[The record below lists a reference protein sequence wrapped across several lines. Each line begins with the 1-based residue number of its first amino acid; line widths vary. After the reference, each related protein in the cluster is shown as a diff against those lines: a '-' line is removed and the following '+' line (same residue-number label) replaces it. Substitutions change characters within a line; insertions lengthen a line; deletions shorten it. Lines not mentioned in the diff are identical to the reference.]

1 LHLSALH
8 SYIFHSENFTMR
20 FSSGETHTPQGEL
33 HAVSAF
39 FSPAQLEEFQA
50 KLQDARLH
58 DTINLTKDDRG
69 RPARIDA
76 LRTDSLTE
84 DGFLNAR
91 QTASSGATSSRGFSP
106 LPFQRPLTF
115 LERVSQH
122 QSELRFAGEDAAQSP
137 PSVEINGD
145 ELIMADVASVA

>member
-1 LHLSALH
+1 
-8 SYIFHSENFTMR
+8 MR
-20 FSSGETHTPQGEL
+20 FSSGESHSPQGEAL
-33 HAVSAF
+33 AVSVYF
-39 FSPAQLEEFQA
+39 PPAQLEELEA
-50 KLQDARLH
+50 KLQEARLH

-91 QTASSGATSSRGFSP
+91 QAASSGATSSRGFSP

-115 LERVSQH
+115 VERVSQH
-122 QSELRFAGEDAAQSP
+122 QSELQFASEDATHSP
-137 PSVEINGD
+137 SSVEINGD
-145 ELIMADVASVA
+145 DLIMADVASVS